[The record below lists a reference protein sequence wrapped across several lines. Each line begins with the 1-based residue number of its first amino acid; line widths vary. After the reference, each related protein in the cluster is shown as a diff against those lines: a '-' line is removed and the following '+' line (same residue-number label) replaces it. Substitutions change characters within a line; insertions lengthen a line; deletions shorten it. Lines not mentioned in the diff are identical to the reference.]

1 MTSGRKI
8 RTYMSYEIDGMVR
21 IKITR
26 IPFTTNNL
34 KHQYSETKKISILV
48 ETIPFKAYSGD
59 I

>member
-26 IPFTTNNL
+26 TPFTIDNL
-34 KHQYSETKKISILV
+34 KHQYSETKNIHLKHTQ
-48 ETIPFKAYSGD
+48 ETYNQ
-59 I
+59 